1 MKNEKMKN
9 DFKFTNGLVLT
20 NGQFLQFFVLYSNGF
35 LLRIMQLRTTMI
47 STKTLLNKVQNC
59 VWLPLMWIHFS
70 QT

>member
-9 DFKFTNGLVLT
+9 DFKFTNGLVLAS
-20 NGQFLQFFVLYSNGF
+20 GKFFFLYSNNF
-35 LLRIMQLRTTMI
+35 LLRIMQLSTTMI

>member
-9 DFKFTNGLVLT
+9 DFKFTNGLALT
-20 NGQFLQFFVLYSNGF
+20 NGQFFVLYSNGF